1 MAMTGTP
8 YCMLSMV
15 LEPVTASVTQ
25 TMVAEHSFVL
35 VSDDNI
41 RRTTTP
47 IHVSQVHHI
56 HLYPYPTPA
65 SNHEKLHEDISK
77 TTCLA

>member
-1 MAMTGTP
+1 
-8 YCMLSMV
+8 
-15 LEPVTASVTQ
+15 
-25 TMVAEHSFVL
+25 MVAEHSYVS

-41 RRTTTP
+41 RRTATP

-65 SNHEKLHEDISK
+65 SNHEKLQEDISK